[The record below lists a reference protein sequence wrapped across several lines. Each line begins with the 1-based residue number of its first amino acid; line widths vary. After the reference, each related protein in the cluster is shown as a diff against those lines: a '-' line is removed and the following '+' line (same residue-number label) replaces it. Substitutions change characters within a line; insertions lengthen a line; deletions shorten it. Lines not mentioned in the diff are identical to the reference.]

1 MAIKC
6 FGALLCR
13 SHRLTPVL
21 MLSSFRSIA
30 TLLLASAVLGL
41 TACQKDEH
49 SLDGA
54 VPTANFTYSLDTSQ
68 FPVVVTFTNTSTDGF
83 LYQWDFGDGSGLV
96 SGKNVTHTFT
106 LPRTYTVK
114 LVVAGRG
121 GTANAPAQEVT
132 IPSICSNSKFNFLTD
147 CGGSNEGRW
156 TYSDLPG
163 AIKRFAADGVT
174 VLSTSPAPLPDCQ
187 GDDLFTFTNSFNY
200 IYDAGVNCTPGSN
213 LSNSYTFS
221 FREAGGLSLVTLR
234 GNKAFVGV
242 TDSVQ
247 NKTYEVV
254 EATAALLRLRGT
266 NPNGTKTEVTLM
278 HPLPPLERADRLL
291 TGGSS
296 RTWILD
302 NTVAAT
308 IVVGTEAAPASYYG
322 GGALGSLPAC
332 QADDEYTFTAT
343 RSFIY
348 DAKATTFVAGAF
360 ACQAPRSLTTT
371 YTFGPPAGSGDAQIV
386 LNNPAAFIGTTNSNL
401 NGTYR
406 IISINSRE
414 MVLRGGSTDPITDPL
429 APLVVFT
436 IKLKVK

>member
-1 MAIKC
+1 M
-6 FGALLCR
+6 
-13 SHRLTPVL
+13 L
-21 MLSSFRSIA
+21 MLSSFRSVV

-41 TACQKDEH
+41 TACKKDENNL
-49 SLDGA
+49 SGA
-54 VPTANFTYSLDTSQ
+54 VPVANFTYSLDTSQ

-114 LVVAGRG
+114 LVAAGRG
-121 GTANAPAQEVT
+121 GTANAPAQDVT

-147 CGGSNEGRW
+147 CGGSTGSTSSTKGQW

-163 AIKRFAADGVT
+163 AIKRLAADGVT

-187 GDDLFTFTNSFNY
+187 EDDLFTFTNGFDY
-200 IYDAGVNCTPGSN
+200 IYDAGLNCTPGSN
-213 LSNSYTFS
+213 VSNSYTFG
-221 FREAGGLSLVTLR
+221 FREAGGLSLITLR
-234 GNKAFVGV
+234 GKKAFVGL

-266 NPNGTKTEVTLM
+266 NPDGTKTEVTLM

-308 IVVGTEAAPASYYG
+308 IVVGTEAAPASYYP

-332 QADDEYTFTAT
+332 QADDEYTLTAA
-343 RSFIY
+343 RSFAY
-348 DAKATTFVAGAF
+348 DAKAATFVAGAF
-360 ACQAPRSLTTT
+360 SCQAPRSLTTT
-371 YTFGPPAGSGDAQIV
+371 YTFGLPAGSGDAQLV
-386 LNNPAAFIGTTNSNL
+386 LNNPAAFIGTTNCNL
-401 NGTYR
+401 NGIYR
-406 IISINSRE
+406 IISINRRE

-436 IKLKVK
+436 IRLRVK